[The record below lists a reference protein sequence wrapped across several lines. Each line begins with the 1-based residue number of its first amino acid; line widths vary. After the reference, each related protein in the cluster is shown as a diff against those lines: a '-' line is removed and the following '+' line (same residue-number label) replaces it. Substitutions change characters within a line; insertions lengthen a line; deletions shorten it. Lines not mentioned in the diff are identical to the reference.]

1 MNASLPLEEHRS
13 LNGLILE
20 QLGRV
25 PEAGEVLEIE
35 NLRVEVVEATETQVR
50 RVRITGPGPGGP
62 AGKD

>member
-1 MNASLPLEEHRS
+1 